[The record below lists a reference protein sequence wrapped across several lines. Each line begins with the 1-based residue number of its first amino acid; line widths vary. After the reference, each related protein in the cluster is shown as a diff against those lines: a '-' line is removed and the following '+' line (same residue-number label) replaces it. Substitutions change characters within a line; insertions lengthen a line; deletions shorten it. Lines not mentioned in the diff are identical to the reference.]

1 MQTTSPQPTR
11 RPTISTP
18 LLVEVIA
25 PLAAFYGLRAL
36 GADPLVALAAGAAI
50 TAANAVRRIVAERRI
65 GGVQVFV
72 LATMVI
78 SLLMALVSG
87 NARILLVRNGWGT
100 AALGIWIL
108 LSLFARRPFLYEA
121 GRIALPPERVQTW
134 ERNWEVS
141 EAFRL
146 LLRSCSKFWGVA
158 FLVDAALRVVMAATF
173 PVDLVPLLDDV
184 LLVVNIGAILL
195 FQRFYGR
202 RFLRRRGLRLEG
214 VDLIDLRTG
223 EQLR

>member
-1 MQTTSPQPTR
+1 MQTMSPQQGR
-11 RPTISTP
+11 KPTISTP
-18 LLVEVIA
+18 LMIEVIA

-36 GADPLVALAAGAAI
+36 GANALVALAAGAVI
-50 TAANAVRRIVAERRI
+50 TAAGAVRRIITERRV

-72 LATMVI
+72 LSTMVV
-78 SLLMALVSG
+78 SLLIALVSG
-87 NARILLVRNGWGT
+87 NARILLIRNGWGT

-108 LSLFARRPFLYEA
+108 LTLFARRPFLYEA
-121 GRIALPPERVQTW
+121 GRIAMPPDRVQTW
-134 ERNWEVS
+134 ERNWEIS
-141 EAFRL
+141 EAFQL

-158 FLVDAALRVVMAATF
+158 FLVDAALRVLMAATF

-195 FQRFYGR
+195 FQRLYGR
-202 RFLRRRGLRLEG
+202 RFLRQRGLRLQG
-214 VDLIDLRTG
+214 VDLIDIRTG